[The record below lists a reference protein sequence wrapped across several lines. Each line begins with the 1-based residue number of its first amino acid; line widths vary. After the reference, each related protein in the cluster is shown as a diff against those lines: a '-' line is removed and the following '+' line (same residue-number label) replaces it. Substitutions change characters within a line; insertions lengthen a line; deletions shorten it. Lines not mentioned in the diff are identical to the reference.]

1 MHRLVMQLKVAQQQ
15 IQQLETEEDLDQ
27 LRPQLNTKELIQA
40 ENQMVLKNVAAVW
53 APIDLI

>member
-1 MHRLVMQLKVAQQQ
+1 MQLKIAQQE
-15 IQQLETEEDLDQ
+15 IQQLDTEEDLDQ
-27 LRPQLNTKELIQA
+27 LRLQLNTKELIQA

>member
-1 MHRLVMQLKVAQQQ
+1 MHRLVMQPKVAQQE
-15 IQQLETEEDLDQ
+15 IQQLDTEEDLDQ